1 MTWENILKEDD
12 WTDLETE
19 NQGGTFDTKI
29 ITGRL
34 YISEHLDELNQIY
47 NLLIDI
53 SKEFDGED
61 ANKPETQ
68 KLADIYAD
76 FNVNLMRLKVK
87 MTEKIKDLK
96 GSE

>member
-34 YISEHLDELNQIY
+34 YISEQLDQLNQIY

-76 FNVNLMRLKVK
+76 FNVTLMRLRVK